1 MEKRNSNY
9 LKKILLSATIIGS
22 MSLSSTSAIAETE
35 VTNFTELQN
44 AIVQGT
50 TSDIRLG
57 NNITDVSSTI
67 GLTSANTIVNI
78 NGNNNT
84 ISPNGTGYS
93 LFDIQANTSLN
104 LRDAIISNANSN
116 GNGGAINVQSG
127 SVLNI
132 SGQTT
137 FSGNTVTDGNGGAI
151 HNLGN
156 AVITGTDSTNL
167 VTFDG
172 NKAKWNG
179 GAIFNEGTLNIS
191 NALFN
196 QNGFV
201 DGSTITKGGAIRN
214 ESTNNPAS
222 LTLSDTTFSSNS
234 AENGGAIYNDSGS
247 TLTINP
253 NVAFNSNSA
262 ADNGGGIFNQG
273 TATIDGASFNSNS
286 ATQKSGGAIYTT
298 GNLTVSNSSFT
309 GNTSIVANPNW
320 RCGGGA
326 IQQDS
331 GSLTIDHSNFDRN
344 ITNSRG
350 GAIHLLRNNVT
361 ISNSTFTENKAGSG
375 EGGAIALTSSN
386 AAATITNSTITDNSA
401 GLGGAIFN
409 EGNLT
414 IVADGADSQISG
426 NTSTQ
431 KGGAIY
437 NRAAT
442 LNLQTQNGGS
452 ITFSGNNAA
461 AGSDV
466 YLDTATGPTRHS
478 TLNILGDGTVTFN
491 GSIAGANSNVI
502 NHTGTGSLVLNG
514 DNSGFGGTFT
524 QNTTSTTGAPV
535 TTVGAGAKFFA
546 GTSNITSGSLI
557 WNTAN
562 DIASSATLTVDG
574 ASLTVGNGGQL
585 TIQGNSS
592 IDNATAVT
600 TDGNLVLKKDMTI
613 KSIDGSGKIT
623 ADGSTLTFD
632 SNSAL
637 GDNLNFASN
646 NSSTAII
653 NGITDTTKADKLV
666 SKISGGTNDNLTFNI
681 NGTNSNANVN
691 VDGTQIS
698 NLNFSGNVNYG
709 GEITGAGNI
718 TNTGNLTIT
727 GNQSG
732 FGGIYTQAQNNARTI
747 VNTSTNL
754 FGGTKNIN
762 QGFLTINGGNID
774 YTGVKLGN
782 ATFNQV
788 ITDTDVKDLNTSV
801 LEFTGIGHAG
811 FSSGNINLS
820 KIDNG
825 QQNWLVF
832 SGSNVKLADTN
843 YQGETIYNFYNNS
856 TIDLMEKEPNVAIK
870 DYVFDYLVTTD
881 DTTNLNFNIKI
892 NRDDAN
898 DRNYLTTDTLKI
910 NSGYGTFK
918 LGNVYITGEENGR
931 RGQYSTVNNVLL
943 GNASFEENSTAQIA
957 GATTSWKY
965 SINQTDDNQSIGLK
979 ITDYTDSKTLND
991 MNTTDGKRF
1000 FQFTEGD
1007 TREYHI
1013 KNSLGETKGN
1023 EFYVTGDNHNVLSGI
1038 LDGTTDQKGSFFHI
1052 TNDVDTKLTINN
1064 VTIQDALKPGSGS
1077 VIFNDSVNSVSTVTN
1092 AIIKNNSAFGEGGA
1106 IYNGVAKADNTNNLI
1121 ISNTTFDGNSAVGN
1135 GGAIYNAGNMSVSN
1149 STFKQA
1155 SDTIYMANN
1164 SSADFSGTNVI
1175 NSNIS
1180 SENTNSTMTNNGVL
1194 NLNGDNSGYTGEFTQ
1209 NTGVTN
1215 VTETFFNG
1223 DSKIQSGT
1231 LNWLTQNSTSGKLTV
1246 ENGSNLNIGS
1256 STVKG
1261 DLDLGTGSSIA
1272 SGANVVINTNSTL
1285 NLKDNS
1291 NVTLDSA
1298 DAWGGK
1304 INLQDSATLNL
1315 NNVSNYSTAV
1325 LNAVG
1330 GNLNINNMNLNIGTN
1345 SLIAKNV
1352 STNIN
1357 SDASLSVNTGGN
1369 VTLGSTSNWSGK
1381 VLVNGGDFTV
1391 DGLTSN
1397 GIIQAGSGNVT
1408 IQNGNLTVDGNSIIN
1423 DAVKLS
1429 VKPTGVLD
1437 IQGGTISISDEDNWE
1452 GTINLGTSD
1461 KGGTLNYGT
1470 TNSGT
1475 LKAESGNLNLLSN
1488 SILNIQSPSQVAQ
1501 KVVVDIQNGAT
1512 VNVKSGAV
1520 FNLDSLDKWN
1530 GLVTV
1535 SNGVLKTDGVDN
1547 TKIGGKLQQNSGSS
1561 IFDNKSNILLDGAE
1575 NYINGGNVSVLNNS
1589 SLRLGS
1595 GVTSFALDNLNMGGN
1610 SLFSTMNNSINKYGT
1625 IDTMNV
1631 DGVNNIA
1638 IDVAPRAKT
1647 SDTFVINNLNGTN
1660 NGTLNISNFNFVGQ
1674 APIDRHIRLQVF
1686 DAENINNVNFTA
1698 TDKKIFTPIGN
1709 YQMISQ
1715 GGGAYTASL
1724 ADYNPQ
1730 VFRGQAATLAAYNH
1744 QLLVNDMLTNH
1755 FILPNQRMIDRAAMA
1770 NKSASTSPLFA
1781 PYQSSIEDGGLWT
1794 KSYVSFEQLSMTNN
1808 LRVGNNVYGT
1818 LIGADFPAINMKK
1831 GWKFI
1836 PTAYVGYNGGNQYF
1850 NHVDMYQ
1857 NGGQGGFM
1865 GTFIKNNFIGSVT
1878 AYGGGYFN
1886 EMNVAGNTDR
1896 TGNWFAGTAAK
1907 AAYNIHATKHFII
1920 QPTAFVSYNIFGKQS
1935 WGTDYG
1941 AMSMNSGTLNGIN
1954 VAPGLN
1960 LIYSRDTWSVYG
1972 TIQYMFNIN
1981 DQVGGKAGNVKLP
1994 TTEMRH
2000 GYINYGVGV
2009 TKTWKDR
2016 LSSYFQINFR
2026 NGGRTGVGFQLGL
2039 KYLFDW
2045 GKPKKQASQTTP
2057 AKAEKEV
2064 LKSAK

>member
-104 LRDAIISNANSN
+104 LRDAIISNASSN

-137 FSGNTVTDGNGGAI
+137 FSGNTVTDGSGGAI

-156 AVITGTDSTNL
+156 TVIAGTDSTNL

-247 TLTINP
+247 TLIINP

-309 GNTSIVANPNW
+309 DNTSIVANPNW

-331 GSLTIDHSNFDRN
+331 GSLTIDNSNFDGN

-361 ISNSTFTENKAGSG
+361 ISNSTFTGNKAGSG
-375 EGGAIALTSSN
+375 DGGAIALTSSN
-386 AAATITNSTITDNSA
+386 AAATITNSSLTDNSA

-431 KGGAIY
+431 NGGAIY

-466 YLDTATGPTRHS
+466 YLDTVTGTRHS

-491 GSIAGANSNVI
+491 GSIAGSNGNI
-502 NHTGTGSLVLNG
+502 NQSGTGSLVLNG

-632 SNSAL
+632 SHSAL

-666 SKISGGTNDNLTFNI
+666 SKISDGTNDNLTVNI

-732 FGGIYTQAQNNARTI
+732 FNGIYTQAQNTARTI
-747 VNTSTNL
+747 VNTSANL

-762 QGFLTINGGNID
+762 QGFLTISGGNID
-774 YTGVKLGN
+774 YTGIKLGN

-811 FSSGNINLS
+811 FTSGNINLS

-943 GNASFEENSTAQIA
+943 GNANFEENSTAQIA

-979 ITDYTDSKTLND
+979 ITDYTDSNTLKD

-1180 SENTNSTMTNNGVL
+1180 SENANNTMTNNGVL
-1194 NLNGDNSGYTGEFTQ
+1194 NLNGDNSGYTGKFTQ

-1215 VTETFFNG
+1215 VTGTFFNG

-1272 SGANVVINTNSTL
+1272 SGANVVINSNSTL

-1397 GIIQAGSGNVT
+1397 GIIQARSGNVT

-1437 IQGGTISISDEDNWE
+1437 IQGGTISIGDEDNWE
-1452 GTINLGTSD
+1452 GTINLGSFD

-1475 LKAESGNLNLLSN
+1475 LKAESGNLNLLNN

-1561 IFDNKSNILLDGAE
+1561 IFDNKSNILLDGTE

-1589 SLRLGS
+1589 SLHLGS

-1638 IDVAPRAKT
+1638 IDIAPRAKT

-1698 TDKKIFTPIGN
+1698 GDKKIFTPIGN